1 MLAVDDQH
9 ERRTDPEHPAQR
21 VELTLRLWRSGS
33 KRQFEK
39 YVRRLL
45 KLVHEHEGRAERRAT
60 QVASGRS
67 GPDAVLVL
75 SFPSGE
81 AVEAYLTDPRRDDL
95 EELAA
100 RAVTRSL
107 ITSSRH
113 HDVGEHDPIEVTR
126 LPLAQD
132 GPSDLPTQSQD

>member
-1 MLAVDDQH
+1 MNAVAD
-9 ERRTDPEHPAQR
+9 QR

-45 KLVHEHEGRAERRAT
+45 KLAREHEGRTERRASE
-60 QVASGRS
+60 VATGRRA
-67 GPDAVLVL
+67 PDTVLVL
-75 SFPSGE
+75 SFPTGE

-100 RAVTRSL
+100 RAVARSL
-107 ITSSRH
+107 ITSGRH
-113 HDVGEHDPIEVTR
+113 HDVAEHEPAAVTR
-126 LPLAQD
+126 LPLAD
-132 GPSDLPTQSQD
+132 PDDED

>member
-1 MLAVDDQH
+1 MNAVAD
-9 ERRTDPEHPAQR
+9 QR

-45 KLVHEHEGRAERRAT
+45 KLAREHEGRTERRASE
-60 QVASGRS
+60 VATGRRA
-67 GPDAVLVL
+67 PDTVLVL
-75 SFPSGE
+75 SFPTGE

-100 RAVTRSL
+100 RAVARSL
-107 ITSSRH
+107 ITSGRH
-113 HDVGEHDPIEVTR
+113 HDVAEHDPVEVTR
-126 LPLAQD
+126 LPLADPDDQD
-132 GPSDLPTQSQD
+132 